1 MIMMAQITIRDD
13 TDVFISD
20 AAPSAPVLDMLWLD
34 TSVTPNLLKRWN
46 GTAWIPCGA
55 DVNLDDYYT
64 KTELNTRF
72 SQTDDAIAFK
82 ADQTVT
88 DNLGNRLSSAESSI
102 TAQAQQITSK
112 VSQTEFENL
121 TIGGRN
127 LVRNSSLY
135 TIAAG
140 TDNYAY
146 QSIYTGLKLN
156 TQYALSIGHI
166 TLDVGTTIH
175 ITWRI
180 YDLDTAI
187 NGAIGTLDISDARQS
202 VVFTTPSDAGN
213 WSLLL
218 YAGVAGTTAENTVS
232 FYQIKL
238 EEGNKATAWTIAPE
252 DIDENI
258 QALNTATQTLSDD
271 ISETAQ
277 HVTQSVMDAVAE
289 DYGTKQEVQIVSE
302 ALNSLVQQ
310 TAADIE
316 LVFQRARTYTVEVTG
331 EMQQYIDVLQS
342 YQRFSTDGLELG
354 VLGSPF
360 VARLG
365 NTRLSFIQSGEE
377 IAYISNNK
385 LYITSAHVTKRLT
398 IGNEENGGYFDWITT
413 PNGLALKW
421 RSA

>member
-1 MIMMAQITIRDD
+1 MIVLAQITIRDD

-55 DVNLDDYYT
+55 DMNLDDYYT

-72 SQTDDAIAFK
+72 NQTDDAIALK
-82 ADQTVT
+82 ADRTVT

-102 TAQAQQITSK
+102 TAQAQQITAK
-112 VSQTEFENL
+112 VSHTEFDNL

-135 TIAAG
+135 TIVAG
-140 TDNYAY
+140 TSNYAY
-146 QSIYTGLKLN
+146 QSIYTGLKLS
-156 TQYALSIGHI
+156 TQYTLSIGHI
-166 TLDVGTTIH
+166 TLDAGTATRIS
-175 ITWRI
+175 WRV
-180 YDLDTAI
+180 YDLTASVS
-187 NGAIGTLDISDARQS
+187 GPSGTLDVSDARRS
-202 VVFTTPSDAGN
+202 VVCTTPSDAGN

-218 YAGVAGTTAENTVS
+218 YAGVAGATADNTVS

-252 DIDENI
+252 DMDENI
-258 QALNTATQTLSDD
+258 NALNTATQALSDD
-271 ISETAQ
+271 ITETAQ
-277 HVTQSVMDAVAE
+277 HVTQSVLDAVANA
-289 DYGTKQEVQIVSE
+289 YGTKQDVQVVSE
-302 ALNSLVQQ
+302 ALNSLIQQ
-310 TAADIE
+310 TATDIE
-316 LVFQRARTYTVEVTG
+316 LVFQRARAYTVEVTG

-342 YQRFSTDGLELG
+342 YQRFSADGLELG

-385 LYITSAHVTKRLT
+385 LFITSAHVTNRLT
-398 IGNEENGGYFDWITT
+398 IGNEANGGYFDWITT
-413 PNGLALKW
+413 PQGLALKW
-421 RSA
+421 RSV

>member
-1 MIMMAQITIRDD
+1 LLCVAQLTIRDETDIYVSD
-13 TDVFISD
+13 T
-20 AAPSAPVLDMLWLD
+20 APHAPVLHMLWLD
-34 TSVTPNLLKRWN
+34 TSVTPNLIKRWN
-46 GTAWIPCGA
+46 GTAWMVCGS
-55 DVNLDDYYT
+55 DVDPDDYYT

-72 SQTDDAIAFK
+72 SQTDQAIALK

-88 DNLGNRLSSAESSI
+88 DNLGSRLSSAESTI

-112 VSQTEFENL
+112 VSQTEFDSL

-127 LVRNSSLY
+127 LVCNSSML
-135 TIAAG
+135 TMVAE
-140 TDNYAY
+140 TSNYAY
-146 QSIYTGLKLN
+146 ESIYTGLKQN

-166 TLDVGTTIH
+166 TLDAGTATQIS
-175 ITWRI
+175 WCV
-180 YDLDTAI
+180 YEL
-187 NGAIGTLDISDARQS
+187 GTSVSGTSGILDISDARQS
-202 VVFTTPSDAGN
+202 VVLTIPNETGS

-218 YAGVAGTTAENTVS
+218 YAGVSGATANNTVS
-232 FYQIKL
+232 LYRIKL
-238 EEGNKATAWTIAPE
+238 EEGNKPPDWTVAPE

-258 QALNTATQTLSDD
+258 HASNTATQTLSDD

-277 HVTQSVMDAVAE
+277 NVTQNVLDAVANN
-289 DYGTKQEVQIVSE
+289 YGTRQDVQIVSE
-302 ALNSLVQQ
+302 ALNSLIQQ
-310 TAADIE
+310 TATDIE

-342 YQRFSTDGLELG
+342 YQRFSADGLELG

-360 VARLG
+360 MARLG
-365 NTRLSFIQSGEE
+365 NTRLSFVQSGEE

-385 LYITSAHVTKRLT
+385 LYITSAHVTNRLT